1 MPLPLRIA
9 LEFLGGLALLFL
21 LLFLFN
27 YPKMRRLRKKA
38 EAVGTATC
46 KRCGYVGVLSLR
58 SGAGGVISSS
68 NFRLVCAACGGP
80 DWFVTGD
87 PPKEKSA

>member
-9 LEFLGGLALLFL
+9 LEILGGLALLFL
-21 LLFLFN
+21 ILFLVN
-27 YPKMRRLRKKA
+27 YPRMRRLRKKA

-80 DWFVTGD
+80 DWNVTGES
-87 PPKEKSA
+87 PK